1 MAMAAKGVAPGA
13 TQFEAPDMSSIETFL
28 IAAETGSMAKTA
40 AHLNISVSTAG
51 RRIERME
58 TSLGGLLFDRLYS
71 GLQITALGL
80 RTLPHAQRV
89 QKSLKNLVAATSTQN
104 SFQIKPKRAIT
115 IGGPEGLSAFWIAR
129 YVPAFLDQFPEVI
142 LNFET
147 RSVLGA
153 ERKAPPDVIIS
164 VGPPLNGE
172 IIRIACGG
180 MHFVAYDA
188 RDPMCDAV
196 SYDRR
201 LAEHVDYIGTSQWIN
216 PSEEVFGQRRDFRLR
231 TDSTSF
237 LTTALR
243 HGAGRALLP
252 NFWHLL
258 VDGLKPVNGSPS
270 GYLPMY
276 VSFQKGFADQPEG
289 RAIVEWLKRVLK
301 TAPWFGKTYVAPEDL
316 NTDNLAAV
324 DARIL
329 TAIAE
334 LSTTAVAAQSE
345 QLSQSQNTQ
354 E

>member
-1 MAMAAKGVAPGA
+1 MATAAKGIASDA
-13 TQFEAPDMSSIETFL
+13 TQFEAPDMASIETFL
-28 IAAETGSMAKTA
+28 VAAETGSMAKTA
-40 AHLNISVSTAG
+40 ALLNISVSTAG
-51 RRIERME
+51 RRIDRME
-58 TSLGGLLFDRLYS
+58 TSLGGLLFDRMFS
-71 GLQITALGL
+71 GLQITAFGL

-104 SFQIKPKRAIT
+104 SVRTKPKRVFT
-115 IGGPEGLSAFWIAR
+115 IGAPEGLSAFWIAR
-129 YVPAFLDQFPEVI
+129 YAPAFLDQFPEVI

-153 ERKAPPDVIIS
+153 ERRTPPDVIVS

-188 RDPMCDAV
+188 TDPMCNADL
-196 SYDRR
+196 YDRR

-216 PSEEVFGQRRDFRLR
+216 PSEEVFGQQRDFRLR

-258 VDGLKPVNGSPS
+258 VDGLEPVNGSPS
-270 GYLPMY
+270 GYLPIY

-301 TAPWFGKTYVAPEDL
+301 TAPWFGKSYVAPKDL
-316 NTDNLAAV
+316 NLDNLAAV

-329 TAIAE
+329 TAIAA
-334 LSTTAVAAQSE
+334 LPVTTVAGPSVV
-345 QLSQSQNTQ
+345 LSQRQDTQ